1 MKAVY
6 ERELASYFKSMI
18 GYVFM
23 FFVFLIV
30 GIYFNAYNLS
40 YAYPTMTVTLNS
52 ITFVFLI
59 AVPILTMRVLSEER
73 KQKTDQLLLT
83 APVSVSK
90 IVCGKFFALMTVY
103 AIPVLVICLYPL
115 ILRSFGTISYA
126 QNYTA
131 ILGFFLLGVT
141 NIAIGMFLS
150 SLTESQIVAAV
161 LTFVVMFVCYIMT
174 GIESLFTDTA
184 KTSFIV
190 VLFIVLAFAIL
201 LWFMTKNEVI
211 AIGTGL
217 VLEIAAVVIYFVKSS
232 LYEGLV
238 TKILE
243 MFNIDGHFQSFI
255 DGTFDLTAVF
265 YFVSVAFVFV
275 FLTVQSVNKRRWS

>member
-1 MKAVY
+1 MKTIY
-6 ERELASYFKSMI
+6 KRELASYFKSMI

-23 FFVFLIV
+23 FFIFLIV
-30 GIYFNAYNLS
+30 GIYFSAYNLS
-40 YAYPTMTVTLNS
+40 YAYPTMSVTLNS

-59 AVPILTMRVLSEER
+59 AIPILTMRVLSEER
-73 KQKTDQLLLT
+73 RQKTDQLLLT

-90 IVCGKFFALMTVY
+90 IVCGKFFALTTVY
-103 AIPVLVICLYPL
+103 AIPVAVICLYPL
-115 ILRSFGTISYA
+115 IMRSFGEISFV

-131 ILGFFLLGVT
+131 ILGFFLLGVA
-141 NIAIGMFLS
+141 NIAIGLFLS
-150 SLTESQIVAAV
+150 SLTESPIVAAV

-184 KTSFIV
+184 KTSFIIVLFV
-190 VLFIVLAFAIL
+190 VLIFAAFI
-201 LWFMTKNEVI
+201 WFMTKNETV
-211 AIGTGL
+211 ALLTGL
-217 VLEIAAVVIYFVKSS
+217 LFEIAAIVIYFVKSS
-232 LYEGLV
+232 LYEGLI

-243 MFNIDGHFQSFI
+243 MFNIDGHFQAFV

-275 FLTVQSVNKRRWS
+275 FLTIQSVNKRRWS

>member
-23 FFVFLIV
+23 FFIFLIV

-59 AVPILTMRVLSEER
+59 AIPILTMRVLSEER

-83 APVSVSK
+83 SPVSVSQ

-103 AIPVLVICLYPL
+103 AIPMLIICLYPL

-190 VLFIVLAFAIL
+190 ILFIVLAFAIL
-201 LWFMTKNEVI
+201 LWVMTKNEVI

-217 VLEIAAVVIYFVKSS
+217 VLEIATVVVYFVKSS

-265 YFVSVAFVFV
+265 YFISVAFVFV
-275 FLTVQSVNKRRWS
+275 FLTIQSMNKRRWS

>member
-1 MKAVY
+1 MRAIY
-6 ERELASYFKSMI
+6 QRELASYFKSMI

-23 FFVFLIV
+23 FFIFLIV

-40 YAYPTMTVTLNS
+40 YAYPTMAVTFNS
-52 ITFVFLI
+52 ITFVFLVAI
-59 AVPILTMRVLSEER
+59 PVLTMRVLSEER

-83 APVSVSK
+83 APVSVGK
-90 IVCGKFFALMTVY
+90 IVCGKFFALVTVY
-103 AIPVLVICLYPL
+103 AVPMAVICLYPL
-115 ILRSFGTISYA
+115 IMRSFGNISFA

-131 ILGFFLLGVT
+131 ILGFFLLGIT

-150 SLTESQIVAAV
+150 SLTDNQIVAAV
-161 LTFVVMFVCYIMT
+161 LTFVVMFVCYIMA

-184 KTSFIV
+184 KTSFVAI
-190 VLFIVLAFAIL
+190 LFLVLAFAVL
-201 LWFMTKNEVI
+201 LFVMTKNEVTSFC
-211 AIGTGL
+211 TGML
-217 VLEIAAVVIYFVKSS
+217 LGIAAIIIYLTKSS

-265 YFVSVAFVFV
+265 YFLSVSFVFV
-275 FLTVQSVNKRRWS
+275 FLTIQSVNKRRWS

>member
-1 MKAVY
+1 MGAVY
-6 ERELASYFKSMI
+6 KRELASYFKSMI

-23 FFVFLIV
+23 FFVFLVV

-40 YAYPTMTVTLNS
+40 YAYPTMGVTLNS

-59 AVPILTMRVLSEER
+59 AIPILTMRVLSEER

-90 IVCGKFFALMTVY
+90 IVCGKFLALSTVY
-103 AIPVLVICLYPL
+103 TIPMVVICLYPL
-115 ILRSFGTISYA
+115 IMRSFGTISFA

-131 ILGFFLLGVT
+131 ILGFFLLGIT

-150 SLTESQIVAAV
+150 SLTENQIVAAV

-190 VLFIVLAFAIL
+190 ILFLVLAFAVL
-201 LWFMTKNEVI
+201 LYVMTKNETI

-217 VLEIAAVVIYFVKSS
+217 LLEIAAVVIYFVKSS
-232 LYEGLV
+232 LYEGLI
-238 TKILE
+238 TKVLE
-243 MFNIDGHFQSFI
+243 MFNVDGHFQSFV

-265 YFVSVAFVFV
+265 YFVSVAFIFV
-275 FLTVQSVNKRRWS
+275 FLTIQSVNKRRWS